1 VEFDIQRIKG
11 FCFVSKASTL
21 RFLESTI
28 TSAKIL
34 PQVQINYA
42 ESHEEKEILDE
53 LERMF
58 SRKNSF
64 IIRSSHSS
72 EDRES
77 GSHAGK
83 YLSLLNISWQEVFE
97 GVSKVFSSYG
107 ENKRDEIVFIQPYLR
122 DTIRSGV
129 VFTHSPHNGQ
139 PYLIDNYVKSSD
151 TGTITSGAKHGFK
164 HVCLRSSKHVCGDEI
179 CFKLRSVIEECEK
192 LLSLEFMDIEYAIS
206 NDNELVIFQVR
217 PLKVPNLPDMN
228 VVKALEDSSV
238 FIRSK
243 SKKTPFLA
251 GETTIFGVM
260 PDWNPAEMIGRRPK
274 RLALSLYRELITDS
288 IWAYQRDNYGYKSLR
303 SFPLLVEIGGQ
314 PFIDTRVSFNSLLPK
329 GLSGDLENQLVNYYL
344 AKLSENRNLHDKVE
358 FEIVLSS
365 WTFDIDKRLSQ
376 LPSQIS
382 SLQKESLKETLTSLT
397 RNVVLGNFVDSDI
410 NRVSKMIQRKKTI
423 SAEKGDNLSELYW
436 LLEDCKR
443 WGTLPFAGLARAAF
457 IATQVLKSLE
467 VVTGKHD
474 ILAGFIAGLDTVT
487 SQMSRDVY
495 SLNKDS
501 FLEKYGHLRPGT
513 YDITSRSY
521 REAFDIYFGDLI
533 RQEEGFEAK
542 EDNHRDLESLLEE
555 SGIFEQLGVRAQEF
569 LDFARRAVYW
579 REQAKFEFTKN
590 LSGVL
595 DLIQTIGSSL
605 EINRE
610 DLAFLDVRVLT
621 NAYSSSFNLGQE
633 IQKSIE
639 KGKVDY
645 HDASVIELPSVIRD
659 ESEIFSFT
667 EEDASPNFITSGSV
681 AGVAKSKLENL
692 SGHIAL
698 IEGADPGYDWI
709 FQKGITGL
717 ITAYGGANS
726 HMAVRCSELNLPA
739 AIGVG
744 DRLFKELKNAFHVNL
759 DCGNRIIEYR

>member
-1 VEFDIQRIKG
+1 MLLAFSTKAGTLAQLQGYLRSARIAPLVFFTVADWRANQAGCLARVQSALGCGPSIVRSSCQRED
-11 FCFVSKASTL
+11 SANASYAGA
-21 RFLESTI
+21 FLSLPEVTAEGL
-28 TSAKIL
+28 TSAVD
-34 PQVQINYA
+34 QVIAAYVDA
-42 ESHEEKEILDE
+42 GTADE
-53 LERMF
+53 VL
-58 SRKNSF
+58 
-64 IIRSSHSS
+64 
-72 EDRES
+72 
-77 GSHAGK
+77 
-83 YLSLLNISWQEVFE
+83 
-97 GVSKVFSSYG
+97 
-107 ENKRDEIVFIQPYLR
+107 IQPMLQGILR
-122 DTIRSGV
+122 AGVAFSHDPNTCAPYRVVNWSEGEDTTTVTGGMGGRIWQQAAQSSISPPAELSGV
-129 VFTHSPHNGQ
+129 VALLEELLTLF
-139 PYLIDNYVKSSD
+139 
-151 TGTITSGAKHGFK
+151 SG
-164 HVCLRSSKHVCGDEI
+164 VPVD
-179 CFKLRSVIEECEK
+179 CEFAVTLEGATEVLW
-192 LLSLEFMDIEYAIS
+192 LLQA
-206 NDNELVIFQVR
+206 R
-217 PLKVPNLPDMN
+217 PLILFGTPESGTAQAARLESIQRKVARGMQPH
-228 VVKALEDSSV
+228 
-238 FIRSK
+238 
-243 SKKTPFLA
+243 PFLM
-251 GETTIFGVM
+251 GRRTVYGVM

-329 GLSGDLENQLVNYYL
+329 GLSGDLENLLVNYYL

-423 SAEKGDNLSELYW
+423 SAEKGDILSELYW

-521 REAFDIYFGDLI
+521 LEAFDIYFGDLI

-542 EDNHRDLESLLEE
+542 EDNHRNLESLLEE

-610 DLAFLDVRVLT
+610 DLAFLDVRVLM

-633 IQKSIE
+633 FQKSIE
-639 KGKVDY
+639 KGKLDY
-645 HDASVIELPSVIRD
+645 HYASVIELPSLIRN
-659 ESEIFSFT
+659 ESEILSFT

>member
-1 VEFDIQRIKG
+1 MN
-11 FCFVSKASTL
+11 KASTL
-21 RFLESTI
+21 QLLQNTMK
-28 TSAKIL
+28 SAKIL
-34 PQVQINYA
+34 PQVQISYSD
-42 ESHEEKEILDE
+42 SHKEKEILDKLKKVFPRE
-53 LERMF
+53 
-58 SRKNSF
+58 NSL

-72 EDRES
+72 EDRVNES
-77 GSHAGK
+77 NAGK
-83 YLSLLNISWQEVFE
+83 YLSLLDVPWQEVLE
-97 GVSKVFSSYG
+97 GVSKVFRSYG
-107 ENKRDEIVFIQPYLR
+107 VNPTDEILFIQPYLK

-129 VFTHSPHNGQ
+129 LFTHSPHNGQ

-164 HVCLRSSKHVCGDEI
+164 HVCLRSSESICGDEI
-179 CFKLRSVIEECEK
+179 CLKLRLVIEECEK
-192 LLSLEFMDIEYAIS
+192 HLSLEFMDIEYAIS
-206 NDNELVIFQVR
+206 KDNELFIFQVR

-228 VVKALEDSSV
+228 VTKVLRDSSV
-238 FIRSK
+238 FIQNR
-243 SKKTPFLA
+243 SKKTVFLA
-251 GETTIFGVM
+251 GENTIFGVM

-303 SFPLLVEIGGQ
+303 GFPLLVEIGNQ

-329 GLSGDLENQLVNYYL
+329 GLSGDLENVLVNYYL
-344 AKLSENRNLHDKVE
+344 SKLNENRKLHDKIE

-365 WTFDIDKRLSQ
+365 WTFDIEARLSQ

-382 SLQKESLKETLTSLT
+382 ILQKGSLKEALTSLT
-397 RNVVLGNFVDSDI
+397 RNVVLGNVLDSDI
-410 NRVSKMIQRKKTI
+410 NRVSKLIQRKKTI
-423 SAEKGDNLSELYW
+423 SAETDDKLSELYW

-467 VVTGKHD
+467 AVTGKHD
-474 ILAGFIAGLDTVT
+474 VVANFTASLNTVT
-487 SQMSRDVY
+487 SQMSKDIY
-495 SLNKDS
+495 SLAKDS

-513 YDITSRSY
+513 YDITSRTY

-533 RQEEGFEAK
+533 KQEESSGVKASN
-542 EDNHRDLESLLEE
+542 DNDLESLLEK
-555 SGIFEQLGVRAQEF
+555 SGIFEQLGVQAQEF
-569 LDFARRAVYW
+569 LDFARKAVYW

-590 LSGVL
+590 LSDVL
-595 DLIQTIGSSL
+595 DLIQTIGTSL
-605 EINRE
+605 KINRE
-610 DLAFLDVRVLT
+610 DLAYLDIRVLI
-621 NAYSSSFNLGQE
+621 NSYSSDFNLGLE
-633 IQKSIE
+633 MRKSIE
-639 KGKVDY
+639 KGKLD
-645 HDASVIELPSVIRD
+645 HLEATVIELPSLISD
-659 ESEIFSFT
+659 GSEIFSFT

-681 AGVAKSKLENL
+681 AGIAKFKLENL

-709 FQKGITGL
+709 FQKGIIGL

-744 DRLFKELKNAFHVNL
+744 DRLFTKLKSAFHVNL

>member
-1 VEFDIQRIKG
+1 MN
-11 FCFVSKASTL
+11 KASTL
-21 RFLESTI
+21 QFLENII

-42 ESHEEKEILDE
+42 ESHNRNEV
-53 LERMF
+53 LERLEGVF
-58 SRKNSF
+58 SREDSL
-64 IIRSSHSS
+64 IVRSSHSS

-77 GSHAGK
+77 DSHAGR

-107 ENKRDEIVFIQPYLR
+107 MNQKDEIVFIQPYLR

-129 VFTHSPHNGQ
+129 IFTHSPHSGQ
-139 PYLIDNYVKSSD
+139 PYLIDNYVESSD

-206 NDNELVIFQVR
+206 KDNELFIFQVR

-228 VVKALEDSSV
+228 VAKALEDSSV

-329 GLSGDLENQLVNYYL
+329 GLSGDLENLLVNYYL

-423 SAEKGDNLSELYW
+423 SAEKGDILSELYW

-521 REAFDIYFGDLI
+521 LEAFDIYFGDLI

-542 EDNHRDLESLLEE
+542 EDNHRNLESLLEE

-610 DLAFLDVRVLT
+610 DLAFLDVRVLM

-633 IQKSIE
+633 FQKSIE
-639 KGKVDY
+639 KGKLDY
-645 HDASVIELPSVIRD
+645 HYASVIELPSLIRN
-659 ESEIFSFT
+659 ESEILSFT